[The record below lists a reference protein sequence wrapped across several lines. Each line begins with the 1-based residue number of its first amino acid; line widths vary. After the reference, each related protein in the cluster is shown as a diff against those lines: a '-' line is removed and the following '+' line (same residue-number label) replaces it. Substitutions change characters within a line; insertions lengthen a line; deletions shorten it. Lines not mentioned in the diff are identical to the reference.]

1 MKFNL
6 SPDTIYVKIYINK
19 FTAIHIESNSE
30 ITKTATKNF
39 TTKRLLVGEFINAE
53 ELLKKIKKN
62 LCKINWLSP
71 FPSVIIH
78 PTTMTEG
85 GLSEVEIKVFREL
98 ALSAFKARKLV
109 VWVGDELT
117 NEDVLQKIK
126 SA

>member
-6 SPDTIYVKIYINK
+6 SPDTIYVKIHINK
-19 FTAIHIESNSE
+19 FTAKHIETNSE

-53 ELLKKIKKN
+53 ALLKEIKN
-62 LCKINWLSP
+62 SLCGINWLSP

-78 PTTMTEG
+78 PITMIEG
-85 GLSEVEIKVFREL
+85 GLSEVEIRIFREL
-98 ALSAFKARKLV
+98 ALSAFKARKLI

-117 NEDVLQKIK
+117 NEEVLQKIK